1 MKKVKP
7 TKPTTPYFAMPGST
21 LAKIHWIAV
30 AIILRL
36 KALSVKS
43 NLKMYRQTGRKIA
56 KLLQRRSL
64 SAHSL
69 MLCGCAKRTLNM

>member
-1 MKKVKP
+1 MKKVKH
-7 TKPTTPYFAMPGST
+7 TKPTMPRFAVPGST
-21 LAKIHWIAV
+21 LAKILWIAV

-56 KLLQRRSL
+56 K
-64 SAHSL
+64 
-69 MLCGCAKRTLNM
+69 